1 MSTDELVPKKVVV
14 LEDYYVIHVSCGMNH
29 TLIVTG
35 EGFIFYKIGLCL
47 YIFLDLCMLG
57 EMECMG
63 NWESLMIVRL
73 RLCLRE

>member
-35 EGFIFYKIGLCL
+35 EGYFYIICIVYFFCL
-47 YIFLDLCMLG
+47 DSCMLG

-63 NWESLMIVRL
+63 NWAFLMIVRL
-73 RLCLRE
+73 RLYLRE